1 VDQPTERDTHLREA
15 EGGGAV
21 EGPPRIPV
29 GRYRLHYRAADPVR
43 LPEYAGST
51 WRGALG
57 HALKRTVCVTHEP
70 RCPACLL
77 YTSCAYSYVFETPPP
92 PGTAKMR
99 LYPAAPHPFVIEPA
113 EGGARELALTWRDWT
128 RYSSRQQTTMQMGGL
143 TGRLGVDLGGHER
156 LWPYL
161 WLGQWTHAGKGTS
174 MGLGRYRLATV
185 ARSA

>member
-1 VDQPTERDTHLREA
+1 
-15 EGGGAV
+15 
-21 EGPPRIPV
+21 
-29 GRYRLHYRAADPVR
+29 
-43 LPEYAGST
+43 
-51 WRGALG
+51 
-57 HALKRTVCVTHEP
+57 
-70 RCPACLL
+70 
-77 YTSCAYSYVFETPPP
+77 
-92 PGTAKMR
+92 MR